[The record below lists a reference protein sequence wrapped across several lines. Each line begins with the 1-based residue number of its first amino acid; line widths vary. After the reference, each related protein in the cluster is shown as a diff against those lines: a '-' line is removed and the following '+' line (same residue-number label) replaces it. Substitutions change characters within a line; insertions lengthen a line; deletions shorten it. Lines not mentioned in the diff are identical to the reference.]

1 MLRRWLNDPLIDTL
15 EINNRLNAVKILK
28 NDMIL
33 RGDITEN
40 LKKVYDIERLA
51 GKMAYGN
58 ANARDMITLKILW
71 KSYLI

>member
-1 MLRRWLNDPLIDTL
+1 
-15 EINNRLNAVKILK
+15 
-28 NDMIL
+28 MIL

-58 ANARDMITLKILW
+58 ANARDMITLKILLE
-71 KSYLI
+71 KLPDLKQVLSNIKRKHNVRGNISKY